1 MIEVIRHRTVHKL
14 FEYAADIDLIV
25 GEIVDE
31 RGNPS
36 LQILKLIEFIQETLK
51 PFGIGGP
58 HEIFPFP
65 KKSGQKRND
74 RGENER
80 LTVSGVLRGNVVDV
94 GEDIFKIENL
104 LFLDFGLVDRGTLY
118 DSVIES
124 LFKEVAAGSE
134 EGFGDHDIPVT
145 AIDAQSFKAMYV
157 VRTEQEHASAG

>member
-36 LQILKLIEFIQETLK
+36 LQIFDLIEFIQEKLK

-74 RGENER
+74 CGENER
-80 LTVSGVLRGNVVDV
+80 FAVSGVLRGNVVDV

-104 LFLDFGLVDRGTLY
+104 LFLDFGLVDGGTLN

-145 AIDAQSFKAMYV
+145 AIDAQSFKAMHV